1 MAKYA
6 ALSRPSPEFESRREH
21 SEENIESRKI
31 YKAVELLISM
41 PNANTDK
48 IEIHL
53 GKSYESRLKTL
64 KQNQEIIPKNR
75 DLIIEFLRDA
85 EIGKTNPHKAKKK
98 VGEKRLTKYISL
110 LSRISGWFNKP
121 FNEVTVKDM
130 EMVVLN
136 LEKGKYKKMKVTP
149 VWKDGKVI
157 SMRDDSSKETY
168 SKNSVL
174 DFKKGIKKFFR
185 WLLKNDLQKYNELT
199 SWMETYEELTEV
211 PALSREEIEKM
222 ANASDNKYKAIIM
235 FLFDSGARIEEA
247 LNIRMSDISK
257 KTLENTNTISYYV
270 RIKHSKTKP
279 RTIHIPMC
287 LQSMDAWISIHPDK
301 DNLNS
306 PLFPITY
313 NSVAKF
319 LGEIG
324 EKVLKKN
331 VYPHL
336 LRHSS
341 ATYYC
346 NKLSQYQLCYRYG
359 WSMSSRQPTRYIDR
373 EGIHEEDTV
382 KKYTED
388 EVENLKREN
397 KKLKEDMGNAN
408 EQLSKLV
415 EFIPMLRT
423 IESSRKIIGIINKE
437 MKNPLIRSVKN

>member
-1 MAKYA
+1 
-6 ALSRPSPEFESRREH
+6 
-21 SEENIESRKI
+21 
-31 YKAVELLISM
+31 M
-41 PNANTDK
+41 PNANTEK

-53 GKSYESRLKTL
+53 VKSYDSRLKGL
-64 KQNQEIIPKNR
+64 KNNKEIISENR
-75 DLIIEFLRDA
+75 DLIIEFLNDA
-85 EIGKTNPHKAKKK
+85 ELGKTNPHKAKKK

-110 LSRISGWFNKP
+110 LSRVSEWFNKP
-121 FNEVTVKDM
+121 FREVTLKDM
-130 EMVVLN
+130 EKLVIN
-136 LEKGKYKKMKVTP
+136 LEKGHYKKMKVTP

-185 WLLKNDLQKYNELT
+185 WLLKDDLQKFNELT
-199 SWMETYEELTEV
+199 SWIETYEELTEV
-211 PALSREEIEKM
+211 PALSREEVEKM
-222 ANASDNKYKAIIM
+222 ANASDTKYKAIIM
-235 FLFDSGARIEEA
+235 FLFDSGTRIEEA
-247 LNIRMSDISK
+247 LNIRIGDVSK
-257 KTLENTNTISYYV
+257 KTLENTNTVSYYI

-279 RTIHIPMC
+279 RTIHLPMC
-287 LQSMDAWISIHPDK
+287 LQALDAWISIHPDK
-301 DNLNS
+301 DNLNAQ
-306 PLFPITY
+306 LFPISY

-324 EKVLKKN
+324 KKVLKKN

-373 EGIHEEDTV
+373 EGIHEEETV

-397 KKLKEDMGNAN
+397 KKLKEDMSNAN
-408 EQLSKLV
+408 ENLSKFA
-415 EFIPMLRT
+415 EFIPLLREL
-423 IESSRKIIGIINKE
+423 ESNRKAIGLLSKS
-437 MKNPLIRSVKN
+437 MKKK